1 MRARLFVMMSSSAGV
16 VWVVK
21 YGGHDPPCP
30 RRVGALLSWCADSK
44 KAPTKPGLQLPIRRT
59 RPVRTR
65 PGSDNYDARLPRRR
79 QSNIASYPSRCA
91 LPPRITRP
99 LSPRKSLAFLV
110 LLLGLNLLASDRL
123 GKATFPADHICR

>member
-44 KAPTKPGLQLPIRRT
+44 KAPTKPGASVANKENPT
-59 RPVRTR
+59 RPDTAWVGQLRCALTAAPSIEYSELSPRDARSR
-65 PGSDNYDARLPRRR
+65 PGS
-79 QSNIASYPSRCA
+79 
-91 LPPRITRP
+91 
-99 LSPRKSLAFLV
+99 
-110 LLLGLNLLASDRL
+110 LG
-123 GKATFPADHICR
+123 P

>member
-79 QSNIASYPSRCA
+79 QSNIASYPLAMRAPAPDHSAPEPPKEPSLSCPASRA
-91 LPPRITRP
+91 
-99 LSPRKSLAFLV
+99 
-110 LLLGLNLLASDRL
+110 
-123 GKATFPADHICR
+123 